1 MKGNVI
7 FLVCDPCQKAGEQD
21 FGAKIAGRTQRGYY
35 AAMIPGKQLNNW
47 LAKHAKCG
55 GRTNPDHFRL
65 GYNQVQNADQSE
77 LEAAVKLAVVR

>member
-1 MKGNVI
+1 MKGNII
-7 FLVCDPCQKAGEQD
+7 FLVCDPCQKANEAD

-35 AAMIPGKQLNNW
+35 ATMIPGKQMNNW

-65 GYNQVQNADQSE
+65 GYQQAQNADQSE
-77 LEAAVKLAVVR
+77 LEAAVKLAVID